1 MDYEVQ
7 RCTRQ
12 CAKTGRELQPGEVF
26 FSTLVADGASL
37 VRHDYAR
44 EAWTGPPEGVVGWWK
59 SRMPEPTTKKA
70 QLAPNDVILQLFD
83 QLAER
88 PDKADMRY
96 VLALLLVRRR
106 VARPEESETDEQ
118 GREWMVMYCPRREA
132 TLKTLVAMP
141 SDRRAEEIQQELA
154 RLLYADGE

>member
-1 MDYEVQ
+1 MEYEVQ

-12 CAKTGRELQPGEVF
+12 CAKTGRELQPGEAF
-26 FSTLVADGASL
+26 FSTLVADGAAL
-37 VRHDYAR
+37 VRQDYCC
-44 EAWTGPPEGVVGWWK
+44 EAWSGPPEGVVGWWK
-59 SRMPEPTTKKA
+59 SAMPEATTKKA

-83 QLAER
+83 QIVDQ

-106 VARPEESETDEQ
+106 VARPEESETDDD

-141 SDRRAEEIQQELA
+141 TDERAAEIQEELG
-154 RLLYADGE
+154 RLLYASGE